1 MAANTKITF
10 APKYP
15 VGHILVTTN
24 SSNPS
29 TYLYYGTWTLLE
41 AGRILKSTRT
51 SSELGQKAGSSS
63 HTHSVSAHS
72 HTVNSHTHSVSAHSH
87 TVNSHS
93 HSIPSHKHAGTIGF
107 DNNAYFVTNLWG
119 HSLQT
124 VTNNSSTEGNSFNN
138 VNRTKT
144 SPVRVSNTN
153 TWSGTSGTSSPGTNS
168 AGGGNTGSSSPG
180 TNSAGGGNT
189 GSTNI
194 DPPHI
199 KVYMWQRTA

>member
-1 MAANTKITF
+1 MAADTKITF

-63 HTHSVSAHS
+63 HTHSISAHS

-93 HSIPSHKHAGTIGF
+93 HSVPSHKHAGPIGF

-153 TWSGTSGTSSPGTNS
+153 TWSGTSGASSPGTNS